1 MEEILNYTY
10 QFNLEKLSQAI
21 ENLWQKYVQ
30 IIENKDCTV
39 DDIYRARAIL
49 YFLGYLYPEQIALG
63 AINNRL
69 TGMSLEDFFIKADKG
84 EINNELSKFYEII
97 KGIKNRT
104 YQGTYLGEGLFN
116 QVYEKKTGQKPK
128 HKLD

>member
-10 QFNLEKLSQAI
+10 QFDLGKLSQAI
-21 ENLWQKYVQ
+21 EHLWQKYVQ
-30 IIENKDCTV
+30 IIENKNCTV

-49 YFLGYLYPEQIALG
+49 YFLGYLYPEKIAVG
-63 AINNRL
+63 ALTNRL
-69 TGMSLEDFFIKADKG
+69 SGMLLEDFLIKADKG
-84 EINNELSKFYEII
+84 EIDNELTKFYEII

-104 YQGTYLGEGLFN
+104 YQGTYLGEGVFN
-116 QVYEKKTGQKPK
+116 RAYEEKTGQKPK